1 MDMKTDKGKQ
11 NREEAN
17 QSSSGF
23 PLKMGAPA
31 MRALANSG
39 YTRLEQIALVSE
51 DEVKKLHG
59 IGPHALKLLTQA
71 LYDKGLSFK
80 NNQ

>member
-1 MDMKTDKGKQ
+1 MIVKTDNYKTNKEGSFLS
-11 NREEAN
+11 NG
-17 QSSSGF
+17 GF

-31 MRALANSG
+31 MRALANAG
-39 YTRLEQIALVSE
+39 YTRLEQLAVVRE

-71 LYDKGLSFK
+71 LHDLGLSFNK
-80 NNQ
+80 